1 MVAMRLLKFALAALI
16 FAAPAA
22 WAQNTVWKCT
32 GPDGR
37 SQYTNVQR
45 DAQGRNCTVV
55 SKEVS
60 VVPAGK
66 PASTAGANFPSVD
79 RETQRARDDGRR
91 KILEDEMSQEEK
103 QLAEARTKLAE
114 QEAIRTG
121 NEKNYQRVLDRLQP
135 FKDAVEQHEKNIAAL
150 QKEISSMK

>member
-1 MVAMRLLKFALAALI
+1 MVAMRLLKLVLAALV

-45 DAQGRNCTVV
+45 DAQGRNCSVV

-66 PASTAGANFPSVD
+66 PAATASSSFPSVD

-103 QLAEARTKLAE
+103 QLAEARSRLAE
-114 QEAIRTG
+114 QEAIRWAKPPKTA
-121 NEKNYQRVLDRLQP
+121 KSAK
-135 FKDAVEQHEKNIAAL
+135 FSAADL
-150 QKEISSMK
+150 ILTSRDGTA